1 MRKFICLLV
10 LSFAIHSAAVAQ
22 NSAMSVKET
31 KATEEIR
38 SVLASKLNLSADV
51 VEKVIPI
58 ENEFHASM
66 ASIQTMSNLSQK
78 EKEKKM
84 GAAHVARRAKLME
97 IPLTGRQMEDVVE
110 LVESIRRKHKL

>member
-1 MRKFICLLV
+1 MRKFICLLAMLV
-10 LSFAIHSAAVAQ
+10 AIQSAGLAQ
-22 NSAMSVKET
+22 NATVSAKET

-58 ENEFHASM
+58 EKEFHASL
-66 ASIQTMSNLSQK
+66 ASIQTMNGLNLK
-78 EKEKKM
+78 AREKKIS
-84 GAAHVARRAKLME
+84 AAHVTRRAKLME
-97 IPLTGRQMEDVVE
+97 IPLTGRQMEDVTE